1 MLLHRIDRN
10 ILLSD
15 VVGLV
20 NKVTYVLPPSGNARS
35 QKRQVYITDVSELAI
50 VTLCGEHADLF
61 DADGLIEA
69 SDEEPIIILFVGMT
83 VSHCSDRNI
92 YRGALSCTVQIK
104 VVLSRPY
111 HQSRR

>member
-83 VSHCSDRNI
+83 VSHCS
-92 YRGALSCTVQIK
+92 GL
-104 VVLSRPY
+104 
-111 HQSRR
+111 